1 MREVI
6 IIPTLTDWCAKL
18 YEHGKFTGWE
28 FIATETNENGVNGV
42 KSFIASSKNNAV
54 SSIKVRNGCQLT
66 AYQETNGENPLFT
79 INKDLSFDLSTND
92 KLSSYSCTCDTG
104 KYFSHS
110 NTTNPTCNKLD

>member
-18 YEHGKFTGWE
+18 YEHGMFTGWE
-28 FIATETNENGVNGV
+28 FIATETNEYGVNGV

-79 INKDLSFDLSTND
+79 INEDLSFDLSTND
-92 KLSSYSCTCDTG
+92 KLSSYSCTCDAPS
-104 KYFSHS
+104 KF
-110 NTTNPTCNKLD
+110 